1 MSLGQTSLVSR
12 WQSTQS
18 KHDLILL
25 FWIILPIHTIYL
37 RVSEIATTLG
47 DGFGGASHSSDTAM
61 RQHRATSATFPS
73 RQIYR
78 LSEGRDNVPI
88 SKTQKRSLC
97 ASQSTVPVGLGPTT
111 APV

>member
-25 FWIILPIHTIYL
+25 FWIILPIHTIHL
-37 RVSEIATTLG
+37 RVLEMAATLA
-47 DGFGGASHSSDTAM
+47 DRFGHASHLPDTAM
-61 RQHRATSATFPS
+61 RQRRAHSATFPS

-97 ASQSTVPVGLGPTT
+97 ASQSTVRVVLGPTT